1 MPLKFDMTL
10 ISYKFCLSFSPLH
23 IHAGGSHDIS
33 VALIGVPQ
41 VLEKNDCLEVD
52 LQSAAS
58 SDSVSC
64 QDFAQRF
71 GDGKRRCS
79 FSRRRLDDCRP
90 GSRSGECGWARD

>member
-1 MPLKFDMTL
+1 MSVKIHTTP
-10 ISYKFCLSFSPLH
+10 ISSNFCLSSSPLH
-23 IHAGGSHDIS
+23 VHAGGSHDVS

-52 LQSAAS
+52 LQSTPS

-71 GDGKRRCS
+71 GDGK
-79 FSRRRLDDCRP
+79 
-90 GSRSGECGWARD
+90 